1 MMLSRKLEFGR
12 EGVKSEVFARC
23 GGTQPQSQSSAGH
36 PRLGKKNPVSHR
48 EREKGE
54 ERRGCVLGGSKK

>member
-1 MMLSRKLEFGR
+1 M
-12 EGVKSEVFARC
+12 KSEVFARC